1 MKILIAEDDALFRRT
16 LEELLLPAYELQV
29 AAHGDEAWALLQRP
43 DPPKLAILDGVMP
56 GLAVPNSAAKYALCR
71 DFCYLH
77 YSADLQEYRG

>member
-43 DPPKLAILDGVMP
+43 DPLKLAILDGVMP
-56 GLAVPNSAAKYALCR
+56 GLAVPNSAAKYAALPR
-71 DFCYLH
+71 LLLLTLFC
-77 YSADLQEYRG
+77 